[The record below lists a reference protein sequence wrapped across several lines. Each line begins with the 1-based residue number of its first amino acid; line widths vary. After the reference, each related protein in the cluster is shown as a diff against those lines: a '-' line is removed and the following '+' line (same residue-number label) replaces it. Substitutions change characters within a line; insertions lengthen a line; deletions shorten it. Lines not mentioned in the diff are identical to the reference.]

1 MEDGGRAPT
10 AIVARACMTLCL
22 VSYAAAFSQGASLSA
37 CSDMMPRHLR
47 VQLHSSNSNYVTVH
61 TNMSFFFPGDK
72 VPVTVRSTRDYMGF
86 MLQARKVSN
95 NEIAGTFIFLP
106 PGSKLLTC
114 FEDGDTVTHS
124 DKSLKRNLSFVW
136 KAPDQPI
143 GDIKFFISIVQ
154 SYFVYWAKIESAVV
168 AQAGQNKTLA
178 DKKPDA
184 IAPTPLQGPA
194 DPHPTGPI
202 SPAAATG
209 SLLPASPNGIVAT
222 PAPEPGFGVGSET
235 LPVAEPK
242 QAARTLRAVSGRSV
256 RSRGRGLEPSL
267 PTQDVGMVD
276 ALQGF
281 LSQDN
286 VSSYSTFNGCD
297 YRLLEMCVLR
307 DTGHRVNRLVLDD
320 TCSKAWAAELAWSSW
335 HFVTVKIRCMEPD
348 SAQKQAQARTDIP
361 TKMDGS
367 ENLISPLFSFLTA
380 HFGMFLLSKG
390 STESGTILKA
400 SLRVSETVSP
410 SALHVRTHLGGVTAT
425 TAWLG
430 DASTAGN
437 LSSASRQM
445 AEREL
450 APQPERA
457 DSRAEE
463 DKDEQEAAGNTVPW
477 VTRPAPESAVPGIG
491 EGPGRGTRLLAA
503 QLGILLVCTAALGLA
518 LAAAMR
524 CVCAQHCHKRA
535 EVSFSEPDPDVITI
549 MENGAVM
556 RFRKIQDNSFVLVP
570 AQCNWVSPSSSVKKT
585 VVV

>member
-1 MEDGGRAPT
+1 MEDGGRAHT
-10 AIVARACMTLCL
+10 AIVGWACTTLCL

-47 VQLHSSNSNYVTVH
+47 VQLHSSNNNYVTVH

-114 FEDGDTVTHS
+114 SEDGDTVTHS

-136 KAPDQPI
+136 KAPDKPI

-154 SYFVYWAKIESAVV
+154 SYFVYWAKIESVVV
-168 AQAGQNKTLA
+168 AQGEQNKTLA

-184 IAPTPLQGPA
+184 VAPTPLQGPA

-209 SLLPASPNGIVAT
+209 SLLPASPTGIVAT
-222 PAPEPGFGVGSET
+222 PAPEPDFGVGSET
-235 LPVAEPK
+235 RPFAEPK
-242 QAARTLRAVSGRSV
+242 QPARTLRAVSGRSI
-256 RSRGRGLEPSL
+256 RSRGWGLELSL
-267 PTQDVGMVD
+267 PTQDTGMVD
-276 ALQGF
+276 ALQGS

-286 VSSYSTFNGCD
+286 ASSYSTFKGCD

-307 DTGHRVNRLVLDD
+307 DTGHRVN
-320 TCSKAWAAELAWSSW
+320 
-335 HFVTVKIRCMEPD
+335 
-348 SAQKQAQARTDIP
+348 
-361 TKMDGS
+361 G
-367 ENLISPLFSFLTA
+367 
-380 HFGMFLLSKG
+380 G
-390 STESGTILKA
+390 STESETILKA
-400 SLRVSETVSP
+400 SLRVTASP
-410 SALHVRTHLGGVTAT
+410 SALHVRTHLGDIAAT

-430 DASTAGN
+430 DANTAGN

-445 AEREL
+445 AGREL
-450 APQPERA
+450 APQPGEA
-457 DSRAEE
+457 GTSGGGSGEE
-463 DKDEQEAAGNTVPW
+463 DKDEQEAAGNTLPW
-477 VTRPAPESAVPGIG
+477 VTRPAPKSAVPGIG

-503 QLGILLVCTAALGLA
+503 QLGILLVCTAALGLL

-535 EVSFSEPDPDVITI
+535 EVSFSEPDPDIITI
-549 MENGAVM
+549 TENGEVM
-556 RFRKIQDNSFVLVP
+556 HFRKVRDNSFVLVP
-570 AQCNWVSPSSSVKKT
+570 AECNWVSPLSGAKRT

>member
-1 MEDGGRAPT
+1 MEDGARAHT
-10 AIVARACMTLCL
+10 AIVGWACTTLCL

-47 VQLHSSNSNYVTVH
+47 VQLHSSNNNYVTVH

-95 NEIAGTFIFLP
+95 NEIAGTFVFLP

-114 FEDGDTVTHS
+114 FGDGDTVTHS

-168 AQAGQNKTLA
+168 AQGGQNKTLA

-184 IAPTPLQGPA
+184 VAPTPLQGPA
-194 DPHPTGPI
+194 DSHPTGPI

-209 SLLPASPNGIVAT
+209 SLLPASPTGIMAT
-222 PAPEPGFGVGSET
+222 PAPEPDFGVGSET
-235 LPVAEPK
+235 RPFAEPK
-242 QAARTLRAVSGRSV
+242 LPARTLRAVSGRSV
-256 RSRGRGLEPSL
+256 RSRGRGLELSF

-276 ALQGF
+276 ALQGS

-286 VSSYSTFNGCD
+286 ASSNSTFNGCD
-297 YRLLEMCVLR
+297 YRLLEICVLR
-307 DTGHRVNRLVLDD
+307 DTGHSVY
-320 TCSKAWAAELAWSSW
+320 
-335 HFVTVKIRCMEPD
+335 
-348 SAQKQAQARTDIP
+348 
-361 TKMDGS
+361 G
-367 ENLISPLFSFLTA
+367 
-380 HFGMFLLSKG
+380 G

-400 SLRVSETVSP
+400 SLRVTASP
-410 SALHVRTHLGGVTAT
+410 SALHVRTHLGDIAAT

-430 DASTAGN
+430 DANAAGN
-437 LSSASRQM
+437 LSSASKQM
-445 AEREL
+445 AGKEL
-450 APQPERA
+450 APQL
-457 DSRAEE
+457 EE
-463 DKDEQEAAGNTVPW
+463 AGTRGEEGKDEQEAAGNTLPW

-503 QLGILLVCTAALGLA
+503 QLGILLVCTAALGLL

-535 EVSFSEPDPDVITI
+535 EVSFSEPDPDIVTITG
-549 MENGAVM
+549 NGEVM
-556 RFRKIQDNSFVLVP
+556 RFRKIRDNSFVLVP
-570 AQCNWVSPSSSVKKT
+570 AECNWVSPSSSAKRT

>member
-1 MEDGGRAPT
+1 MEDGGRAHT
-10 AIVARACMTLCL
+10 AVVGWACMTLCL

-72 VPVTVRSTRDYMGF
+72 VPVTVRSTRDFMGF

-106 PGSKLLTC
+106 PSSKLLTC

-154 SYFVYWAKIESAVV
+154 SYFVYWAKIGSAVV
-168 AQAGQNKTLA
+168 AQGGQNKTLA

-184 IAPTPLQGPA
+184 VVPTPLQGAA

-209 SLLPASPNGIVAT
+209 SLLPASPTGIMAT
-222 PAPEPGFGVGSET
+222 PAPEPDFGVGSESR
-235 LPVAEPK
+235 PFAEPK
-242 QAARTLRAVSGRSV
+242 QPARTLRAVSSRSI
-256 RSRGRGLEPSL
+256 RSRGQGLELSF

-276 ALQGF
+276 ALQGS

-286 VSSYSTFNGCD
+286 ASSNSTFNGAGSIASAATLHLC
-297 YRLLEMCVLR
+297 LMCT
-307 DTGHRVNRLVLDD
+307 DNR
-320 TCSKAWAAELAWSSW
+320 
-335 HFVTVKIRCMEPD
+335 
-348 SAQKQAQARTDIP
+348 
-361 TKMDGS
+361 
-367 ENLISPLFSFLTA
+367 
-380 HFGMFLLSKG
+380 KG

-400 SLRVSETVSP
+400 SLRVTASP
-410 SALHVRTHLGGVTAT
+410 SALHVRTHLGNIAAT

-430 DASTAGN
+430 DANTAGN

-445 AEREL
+445 AGREL
-450 APQPERA
+450 APQPEEAGTRG
-457 DSRAEE
+457 EE
-463 DKDEQEAAGNTVPW
+463 DKDEQEAAGNTLPW

-491 EGPGRGTRLLAA
+491 EGPGRGTQLLAA
-503 QLGILLVCTAALGLA
+503 QLGILLVCTAALALL

-535 EVSFSEPDPDVITI
+535 EVSFSEPEPDIITI
-549 MENGAVM
+549 TGNGAVM
-556 RFRKIQDNSFVLVP
+556 RFRKIRDNSFVLVP
-570 AQCNWVSPSSSVKKT
+570 AECNWVSPSRSAKRT

>member
-1 MEDGGRAPT
+1 MEDGGRAHT
-10 AIVARACMTLCL
+10 AIVGWACTTLCL

-61 TNMSFFFPGDK
+61 TNMSFFFPGEK

-143 GDIKFFISIVQ
+143 GDVKFFISIVQ

-168 AQAGQNKTLA
+168 AQGGQNKTLA
-178 DKKPDA
+178 DKKPNA
-184 IAPTPLQGPA
+184 VAPTPLQGPA
-194 DPHPTGPI
+194 DPHPAGPI

-209 SLLPASPNGIVAT
+209 SLLPASPTGIVAT
-222 PAPEPGFGVGSET
+222 PAPEPGFGGGSET
-235 LPVAEPK
+235 RPDAEPK
-242 QAARTLRAVSGRSV
+242 QPARTLRAVSGRSI
-256 RSRGRGLEPSL
+256 RSRGRGLEPPL

-276 ALQGF
+276 ALQGS

-286 VSSYSTFNGCD
+286 ASSYNTFNGYD

-307 DTGHRVNRLVLDD
+307 GTGHRVNR
-320 TCSKAWAAELAWSSW
+320 
-335 HFVTVKIRCMEPD
+335 
-348 SAQKQAQARTDIP
+348 
-361 TKMDGS
+361 
-367 ENLISPLFSFLTA
+367 
-380 HFGMFLLSKG
+380 G

-400 SLRVSETVSP
+400 SLGVTATP
-410 SALHVRTHLGGVTAT
+410 SALHIRTHLGSIAAT

-430 DASTAGN
+430 DANAAGN

-450 APQPERA
+450 APQPEEA
-457 DSRAEE
+457 GTRAEE
-463 DKDEQEAAGNTVPW
+463 DKDEQEAAGNTLPW

-503 QLGILLVCTAALGLA
+503 QLGILLVCTAALGLL

-535 EVSFSEPDPDVITI
+535 EVSFSEPDPDIIAIT
-549 MENGAVM
+549 ENGKVM
-556 RFRKIQDNSFVLVP
+556 HFRKIRDNSFVLVP
-570 AQCNWVSPSSSVKKT
+570 AECNWVSPSSSTKKT